1 MPLVDTST
9 LLTTSGVCRTT
20 SLFYETTRQGD
31 TPVFVFN
38 PTPPP
43 GAAGLI
49 KFRDI
54 YMAFCV
60 DDPTEGRLAEEV
72 FGDFRY
78 WEKISN
84 TSAIIPYIQELREL
98 ATIKRKEL
106 AFKAIVEEART
117 GKNKLAAAKYLIEEP
132 WITKTRKTKAQIE
145 ETSRR
150 AASSISQ
157 DLDRLREDGYFN

>member
-1 MPLVDTST
+1 MPLVDTSV

-31 TPVFVFN
+31 VPIFVFN

-43 GAAGLI
+43 GAAGLL

-54 YMAFCV
+54 YLAFCV

-72 FGDFRY
+72 FGDYKY
-78 WEKISN
+78 WDKIAN
-84 TSAIIPYIQELREL
+84 TTLIQPYVHELREL
-98 ATIKRKEL
+98 ATIKRKEI
-106 AFKAIVEEART
+106 AFKAIMEEAKN
-117 GKNKLAAAKYLIEEP
+117 GKNKLSAAKYLIEEP
-132 WITKTRKTKAQIE
+132 WIIKTRKTKAQIE

-157 DLDRLREDGYFN
+157 DLDRLKEDGYFN